1 MKKIIIL
8 LSIILLASSCQSSNR
23 INNKISNKNFEDVKQ
38 SIKEKESFILWIGRS
53 DCSDCTTFE
62 DTLSHISIPKNT
74 TFVKL
79 DIKKYRDLANRDN
92 ASKKDI
98 DYYNNL
104 KNFFNLKWTPTLY
117 YIKRGKIVSTYQYL
131 DEEYHSSSE
140 KDKIKKKKQFDH
152 EAENFI
158 KNFKN

>member
-1 MKKIIIL
+1 MVYSL
-8 LSIILLASSCQSSNR
+8 
-23 INNKISNKNFEDVKQ
+23 NKITQSNNFLK
-38 SIKEKESFILWIGRS
+38 
-53 DCSDCTTFE
+53 
-62 DTLSHISIPKNT
+62 LS
-74 TFVKL
+74 V
-79 DIKKYRDLANRDN
+79 
-92 ASKKDI
+92 
-98 DYYNNL
+98 DYYDNL
-104 KNFFNLKWTPTLY
+104 KKFFNLKWTPTLY